1 MRKNSNNLTSWYSR
15 TSLGIVFVC
24 GVFFLAGCGEEPTIT
39 EVNFEEAEFAPFV
52 EPDFP
57 FITTAMDG
65 RELGPGFP
73 EDNISARVLAIRLG
87 EEAAVAFDTDMLR
100 WSVAWTGD
108 FLPMVTMA
116 QISYNDFHNKSN
128 KLPVI
133 GGEPKIATGQ
143 YAGWSGA
150 EPQFND
156 PRPPASNPQGLPWG
170 ALPEEIGRWNGAYVI
185 GQEVVL
191 SYEVR
196 GTEIFEKPGIVQNE
210 GGQAFT
216 RTFDIQEQNGALS
229 IVAAEVTDGARNEI
243 SGNTA
248 YIYHGPEEKS
258 ITAIG
263 LTGDTDGI
271 DIKVSDNR

>member
-57 FITTAMDG
+57 FITTSMDG

-108 FLPMVTMA
+108 LDRKSTRLNSSHVK
-116 QISYNDFHNKSN
+116 ISYAVFCLKKKNK
-128 KLPVI
+128 
-133 GGEPKIATGQ
+133 E
-143 YAGWSGA
+143 
-150 EPQFND
+150 
-156 PRPPASNPQGLPWG
+156 
-170 ALPEEIGRWNGAYVI
+170 
-185 GQEVVL
+185 
-191 SYEVR
+191 
-196 GTEIFEKPGIVQNE
+196 
-210 GGQAFT
+210 
-216 RTFDIQEQNGALS
+216 
-229 IVAAEVTDGARNEI
+229 
-243 SGNTA
+243 
-248 YIYHGPEEKS
+248 
-258 ITAIG
+258 
-263 LTGDTDGI
+263 
-271 DIKVSDNR
+271 